1 MSVRGAAEEPEVVAG
16 RSPWRTAVWVGLVGL
31 ILTTALAGRVWSREQ
46 REAQARVASVGEI
59 LAASAQRAVDGV
71 RERLIALGGLY
82 QASNEVERSEFHLF
96 VSNFGEIEGMGGIGY
111 MPIVADDDLDRFVA
125 EVRRSI
131 PTYTPFEI
139 DESGRRVPVDRNR
152 PEHILVQ
159 WFDPPD
165 AYAGP
170 QGYDS
175 ASDETRRSALE
186 QARATKRI
194 VATPFL
200 QLLSTQD
207 TDGFLMYSP
216 VTDPDTDEVVGFTM
230 ASMDLSDL
238 LGSQVPSGISDNVN
252 WQVTDIT
259 NSSAAPSDPA
269 GAWVR
274 DLPVGDRMWRLTVT
288 PRPGT
293 LFVTNF
299 LRPLFVMVVG
309 LALTALIAVG
319 IYRRRQRVR
328 NRREIERLK
337 ELARAKDQFLASV
350 SHELRTPLTSVL
362 GFAELLRDHDGQL
375 DPGERLTMITSVADE
390 ATDLAAIIEDL
401 LVAARSELD
410 LLAVTKVPV
419 SVRAQVAQVVEGLGD
434 DIHRRVHV
442 ADDAGG
448 SFRATADP
456 ARVRQIVRGLIHNA
470 RRYGGDEIEVRFS
483 STGDGMVHLEVSDNG
498 DGLAP
503 EEWDRIFE
511 PYYRAHSAETQ
522 PAALGI
528 GLAVARQLARLMDG
542 DLTYRYESGWSVFR
556 LSLPEVVAVEDQSGS
571 GDLVAKA

>member
-1 MSVRGAAEEPEVVAG
+1 MSVRGPAEEPEVVDG

-31 ILTTALAGRVWSREQ
+31 VLTVALAARVWNREQ
-46 REAQARVASVGEI
+46 REAQARVASGGEI
-59 LAASAQRAVDGV
+59 LAASARSAVDGV
-71 RERLIALGGLY
+71 TERLVALGGLY

-96 VSNFGEIEGMGGIGY
+96 VSNFDEIDGVGGIGY
-111 MPIVADDDLDRFVA
+111 MPIVADEDLDRFVA
-125 EVRRSI
+125 KVRRSI
-131 PTYTPFEI
+131 PIYTPFEM
-139 DESGRRVPVDRNR
+139 DETGRRAPVDRNR
-152 PEHILVQ
+152 PEHVLVQ

-165 AYAGP
+165 AYAGL

-175 ASDETRRSALE
+175 ASDETRRAAIDE
-186 QARATKRI
+186 ARATKQI

-216 VTDPDTDEVVGFTM
+216 VTDPDTGEVVGFAM
-230 ASMDLSDL
+230 ASMDVSDL
-238 LGSQVPSGISDNVN
+238 LGSQVPSGMSDNVN

-259 NSSAAPSDPA
+259 NSPAASSVPG
-269 GAWVR
+269 GAWFR
-274 DLPVGDRMWRLTVT
+274 DLAVGGRRWRLTVT

-293 LFVTNF
+293 LFVTNL
-299 LRPLFVMVVG
+299 LRPLFVLVVG
-309 LALTALIAVG
+309 LALTVLIAVG
-319 IYRRRQRVR
+319 LYRGRQRVR
-328 NRREIERLK
+328 NRREIDRLK

-375 DPGERLTMITSVADE
+375 DPAERMAMIISVADE

-419 SVRAQVAQVVEGLGD
+419 SVRAQVAQVVESLGD

-442 ADDAGG
+442 ADEDGG
-448 SFRATADP
+448 SYRAVADP

-470 RRYGGDEIEVRFS
+470 RRYGGNEIEVRFS

-503 EEWDRIFE
+503 EEWERIFE

-542 DLTYRYESGWSVFR
+542 DLTYRFESGWSIFR
-556 LSLPEVVAVEDQSGS
+556 LSLPEVGAVEDQAGS